1 MSSIY
6 FSRIVSRAPHAE
18 GSPALVRLAVIATLI
33 LMSGAFIKINAAVAI
48 TRTLCEI
55 PRFTTVDEEFGVKE
69 YDDFHRVLHH
79 LQHEALPKN
88 DIATIRSRAKEL
100 IKLGAAIVKLGVPAG
115 TKEANLEVFK
125 KELERFA
132 KALEKYGADAESG
145 SDSDLK
151 NSYGAVHDSFEELA
165 VMLPRK

>member
-6 FSRIVSRAPHAE
+6 FSRIVSRAPRTE
-18 GSPALVRLAVIATLI
+18 GSLTLVRLAVIATLI
-33 LMSGAFIKINAAVAI
+33 LMSGALIKINAATINV
-48 TRTLCEI
+48 
-55 PRFTTVDEEFGVKE
+55 VDEEFGVKE

-115 TKEANLEVFK
+115 TKEANVEVFK

-145 SDSDLK
+145 SDSHLK
-151 NSYGAVHDSFEELA
+151 TSYSAVHDSFEELA

>member
-6 FSRIVSRAPHAE
+6 FSRIVSHAPHAE
-18 GSPALVRLAVIATLI
+18 GSLTLVRLAVIATLI
-33 LMSGAFIKINAAVAI
+33 LMSGALIKINAATINVI
-48 TRTLCEI
+48 
-55 PRFTTVDEEFGVKE
+55 DEEFGVKE

-125 KELERFA
+125 KELEKFA
-132 KALEKYGADAESG
+132 KALEKYGAEAESG

-151 NSYGAVHDSFEELA
+151 TSYSAVHDSFEELA